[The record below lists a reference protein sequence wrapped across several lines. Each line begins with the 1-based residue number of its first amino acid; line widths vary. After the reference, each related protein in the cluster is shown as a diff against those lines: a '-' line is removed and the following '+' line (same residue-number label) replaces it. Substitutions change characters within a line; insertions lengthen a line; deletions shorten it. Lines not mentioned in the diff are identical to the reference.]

1 MNKTLNKEQSSFI
14 MEVCDEHFMLTR
26 NKDTSLNYLWH
37 MYTTNGGYRGHYKPF
52 IIFAELC
59 LNKTFGI
66 VTDEDI
72 EGMRKLLSSSDS
84 ENVYLAIEAIK
95 FYRDKRI
102 KEYGTYVNN
111 KLPEKWENIR
121 DTYSTDVLSVDGL
134 NKYLK
139 PQV

>member
-1 MNKTLNKEQSSFI
+1 MINKEQKDFI
-14 MEVCDEHFMLTR
+14 TDVCDEHYVLTR

-37 MYTTNGGYRGHYKPF
+37 MYGVEGGHSGEYRPF

-59 LNKTFGI
+59 LNKAFGI
-66 VTDEDI
+66 VTDEDM
-72 EGMRKLLSSSDS
+72 EGMRSLLSSSDT
-84 ENVYLAIEAIK
+84 ENVYLAVQAVK

-102 KEYGTYVNN
+102 LEYGTYLNN
-111 KLPEKWENIR
+111 EIPEKWETIR

>member
-1 MNKTLNKEQSSFI
+1 MINKEQKDFI
-14 MEVCDEHFMLTR
+14 TDICDEHFVITR

-37 MYTTNGGYRGHYKPF
+37 MYSVDGGYSGQYRPF

-59 LNKTFGI
+59 LNKAFGI
-66 VTDEDI
+66 VTDEDM
-72 EGMRKLLSSSDS
+72 EGMRSLLSSSDA
-84 ENVYLAIEAIK
+84 ENVYLAVQAVK

-102 KEYGTYVNN
+102 EEYGTYLNN
-111 KLPEKWENIR
+111 EIPEKWESIR

>member
-1 MNKTLNKEQSSFI
+1 MSKMPNKDKDNFI
-14 MEVCDEHFMLTR
+14 MEICDEHFMLTK

-37 MYTTNGGYRGHYKPF
+37 LYSAEGDYRGHYRPF

-59 LNKTFGI
+59 LNKAFGI

-72 EGMRKLLSSSDS
+72 EGVRKLLISSDS
-84 ENVYLAIEAIK
+84 ENVYLASQAVN

-102 KEYGTYVNN
+102 LEYGTYLDN
-111 KLPEKWENIR
+111 KHPEKWENVR
-121 DTYSTDVLSVDGL
+121 DTYSTDILSLDGL

-139 PQV
+139 PQA